1 MNRCVVSFADTP
13 RYQRGMDRLRLAMNA
28 QCISAQHCWSEYY
41 FGWPTH
47 QEKPYAFK
55 AYALK
60 ASQDAGY
67 GTLLWA
73 DSCILPIADMEPLWQ
88 KIETDGYWIARNGW
102 NNYQWTADSAYPD
115 LFPGSLE
122 TVPLLAARR
131 FVNKK
136 IPHVVATSFGISLK
150 HAIGREFLAEYY
162 RMASETNAFC
172 GPWTNTPNTPC
183 GPADVLGH
191 RHDQTAASVIA
202 WRLGMRL
209 TDCPEI
215 FAYGK
220 QGDQHDPRTI
230 LIADGSYE

>member
-1 MNRCVVSFADTP
+1 MERLEKTLTIQEPGVSKLFWNGLD
-13 RYQRGMDRLRLAMNA
+13 Q
-28 QCISAQHCWSEYY
+28 Q
-41 FGWPTH
+41 WPSH

-60 ASQDAGY
+60 TVDYSLAFD
-67 GTLLWA
+67 TLLWA
-73 DSCILPIADMEPLWQ
+73 DSCILPVADMEPLWQ

-115 LFPGSLE
+115 LFFDWDEPY
-122 TVPLLAARR
+122 ARQLNR
-131 FVNKK
+131 E

-162 RMASETNAFC
+162 RLASDTNAFC

-183 GPADVLGH
+183 GPPDVIGH

-230 LIADGSYE
+230 LIADGSYD